1 MAISMPIFVWDARI
15 AWEGGWGRG
24 REVLKCFFKKT
35 KGGVGR
41 GNEQLSKLWR
51 EELGDT
57 SFCLSMNLMLEKKF
71 FPIHCAINHSFR
83 VSTKTVY
90 ILWTFVKMTFTRISQ
105 DFYLTLFLIYLS
117 FQKLNRNIVWKRS
130 VDWNNRHFIPDKDR
144 VHANIFT
151 GR

>member
-1 MAISMPIFVWDARI
+1 M
-15 AWEGGWGRG
+15 
-24 REVLKCFFKKT
+24 LKCFFKKT

-90 ILWTFVKMTFTRISQ
+90 IL
-105 DFYLTLFLIYLS
+105 
-117 FQKLNRNIVWKRS
+117 
-130 VDWNNRHFIPDKDR
+130 
-144 VHANIFT
+144 
-151 GR
+151 

>member
-1 MAISMPIFVWDARI
+1 MVQHVAKM
-15 AWEGGWGRG
+15 
-24 REVLKCFFKKT
+24 FFQKNKRWSWVGEWT
-35 KGGVGR
+35 IVEIVGR
-41 GNEQLSKLWR
+41 GAGGQ
-51 EELGDT
+51 ELL
-57 SFCLSMNLMLEKKF
+57 FKHEFNKMLEKNF

-90 ILWTFVKMTFTRISQ
+90 ILWMFVKMTFTRISQ

-130 VDWNNRHFIPDKDR
+130 VDWNNRYFIPDKDR